1 MFTPLEAAK
10 EMFRI
15 QNGGKKKRGRKPV
28 FSANQFYPWKIERE
42 MKDSV
47 SKILADV
54 AERLS
59 VAALFGFQLDDLDEL
74 DVTGVTLP
82 ADVESTARKIFDK
95 TEAFVGSGMD
105 MFSEKTIGRR
115 IGYYAQ
121 NSDLRETFV
130 KNFVQTCKSAGEDMK
145 KEMAAAIYRKKMFP
159 DESGK
164 SLVKELREINVKY
177 TKSKATFIA
186 RNETGNLNA
195 AIGRRQQ
202 ENAGFSMY
210 EWMSMRDGVTRDA
223 HRNLDGIICRWDD
236 DSIYSDDGGKTWK
249 KRTAGMFI
257 GQPGQDFNCRCSA
270 LPFDPELEID
280 YSVKEQASE
289 PEAPKEPTPLEK
301 AREEAKAAVEQAEKA
316 EERAKEAVR
325 SEQKVKFEF
334 EKLEKKLIRE
344 TEKAAQAVKQ
354 TVVVERR
361 AVRIFATLK
370 TMRETASKILA
381 KVEFPDEVWE
391 TENGVRISKRR
402 IDKSK
407 KSKNE
412 ESKFKKE
419 KNIAMILAR
428 GGHTVWLLPE
438 EKIGEKNPD
447 AIVDGLIFDF
457 KQIKFKQIEHRFS
470 EALEQA
476 DNVVLQLEGE
486 DFDIRRVFGKLRKY
500 VKNRAGKLILIFG
513 KKIVIADFKDIK

>member
-1 MFTPLEAAK
+1 
-10 EMFRI
+10 
-15 QNGGKKKRGRKPV
+15 
-28 FSANQFYPWKIERE
+28 
-42 MKDSV
+42 
-47 SKILADV
+47 
-54 AERLS
+54 
-59 VAALFGFQLDDLDEL
+59 
-74 DVTGVTLP
+74 
-82 ADVESTARKIFDK
+82 
-95 TEAFVGSGMD
+95 
-105 MFSEKTIGRR
+105 
-115 IGYYAQ
+115 
-121 NSDLRETFV
+121 
-130 KNFVQTCKSAGEDMK
+130 
-145 KEMAAAIYRKKMFP
+145 
-159 DESGK
+159 
-164 SLVKELREINVKY
+164 
-177 TKSKATFIA
+177 
-186 RNETGNLNA
+186 
-195 AIGRRQQ
+195 
-202 ENAGFSMY
+202 
-210 EWMSMRDGVTRDA
+210 
-223 HRNLDGIICRWDD
+223 
-236 DSIYSDDGGKTWK
+236 
-249 KRTAGMFI
+249 MFI

-354 TVVVERR
+354 TAVVERR
-361 AVRIFATLK
+361 AVRISATLK